1 VALNLAV
8 VGAGWA
14 GLAAAVRAVQAGHR
28 VTVFESARHVGGRA
42 RSLES
47 SADSLDN
54 GQHILIG
61 AYSRTLDLM
70 HSVGVDADQVLH
82 RQPLRLVFADGRHF
96 SLPQGPQ
103 ALAFVRGV
111 LACTAWKA
119 AERWALLRWAAGLG
133 LRAFSCPPGMCV
145 ADLCASLPAAVRSML
160 IDPLC
165 VAALNTPASQA
176 SAQVFL
182 RVLKDALLGGR
193 GSADLL
199 LPRTGL
205 DRLLPE
211 PAIGWLKTHGATVS
225 LGTAAHQLQASEST
239 CHVNGQSFDGVV
251 LACSA
256 SSAARLTTD
265 LNADWAA
272 SAGALAYEPII
283 TVMLACPGA
292 QLPSAMTAL
301 VEGADAPAQFV
312 FDHGALGWVPGR
324 FAFVISGAAAWAE
337 KGLAVTAQAVIRQAL
352 DAFAAGTWPSTPTVL
367 KTVAEKRATF
377 RCVPGL
383 RRPGAHVHGRIAAA
397 GDYVAGPY
405 PATLEGAVRSGEA
418 AVQIL
423 TLGIPLLDRL
433 PAAAA

>member
-1 VALNLAV
+1 MALNLAV

-42 RSLES
+42 RSLDS

-70 HSVGVDADQVLH
+70 LSVGVDADRVLQ

-96 SLPQGPQ
+96 SLPAGPQ
-103 ALAFVRGV
+103 ALAFARGV
-111 LACTAWKA
+111 MACTAWTA
-119 AERWALLRWAAGLG
+119 TERWALLRWAASLA
-133 LRAFSCPPGMCV
+133 LRGFKCPPDLSV
-145 ADLCASLPAAVRSML
+145 AELCGSLPAAVRSLL

-165 VAALNTPASQA
+165 VAALNTPATQA
-176 SAQVFL
+176 SAQVLL

-199 LPRTGL
+199 LPRAGL
-205 DRLLPE
+205 DRLLPQ
-211 PAIGWLKTHGATVS
+211 PAMAWLNAHGAS
-225 LGTAAHQLQASEST
+225 LLLGTTVHHLQASAGD
-239 CHVNGQSFDGVV
+239 CHVNGLPFDGVV

-256 SSAARLTTD
+256 ASAARLTTA
-265 LNADWAA
+265 LSPDWAA
-272 SAGALAYEPII
+272 TAGALAYEPIV
-283 TVMLACPGA
+283 TVVLACPGA

-301 VEGADAPAQFV
+301 IEGPDAPAQFV

-324 FAFVISGAAAWAE
+324 FAFVISGAAAWVE
-337 KGLAVTAQAVIRQAL
+337 RGLAVTEQAVVQQAVN
-352 DAFAAGTWPSTPTVL
+352 AFAAGTWPSTPTVL
-367 KTVAEKRATF
+367 QTVAEKRATF

-383 RRPGAHVHGRIAAA
+383 LRPGAHVHGRIAAA

-418 AVQIL
+418 AVQL
-423 TLGIPLLDRL
+423 LAPRFPPLI
-433 PAAAA
+433 

>member
-42 RSLES
+42 RSLDS
-47 SADSLDN
+47 SAQSLDN

-61 AYSRTLDLM
+61 AYGRTLALM
-70 HSVGVDADQVLH
+70 HSVGVQAERVLQ
-82 RQPLRLVFADGRHF
+82 RQPLRLIFADGRHF

-111 LACTAWKA
+111 LACTAWTA
-119 AERWALLRWAAGLG
+119 AERWSLLRWAAGVA
-133 LRAFSCPPGMCV
+133 LRGFSCPPDMHV
-145 ADLCASLPAAVRSML
+145 DELCAPLPAAVRSML

-165 VAALNTPASQA
+165 VAALNTPATEA
-176 SAQVFL
+176 SAQVLL

-199 LPRTGL
+199 LPRAGL
-205 DRLLPE
+205 DRLLPG
-211 PAIGWLKTHGATVS
+211 PALDWLRSNGATVW
-225 LGTAAHQLQASEST
+225 LGTSVQQVQANDDA
-239 CHVNGQSFDGVV
+239 CQVDGKPFDGVV

-256 SSAARLTTD
+256 SGAARLATG
-265 LNADWAA
+265 LNAAWAA
-272 SAGALAYEPII
+272 TAAALTYEPIV
-283 TVMLACPGA
+283 TVVLACPGA

-301 VEGADAPAQFV
+301 VEGPEAPAQFV

-324 FAFVISGAAAWAE
+324 FAFVISGAAAWVE
-337 KGLAVTAQAVIRQAL
+337 KGLTVTAQAVLQQAM
-352 DAFAAGTWPSTPTVL
+352 DAFTADTWPSTPTVL

-383 RRPGAHVHGRIAAA
+383 RRPGAHVHHRIAAA
-397 GDYVAGPY
+397 GDYIAGPY

-418 AVQIL
+418 AIQL
-423 TLGIPLLDRL
+423 LAHNIPGR
-433 PAAAA
+433 P